1 MHRSVDGSANLGAVA
16 PREAV
21 DRARARSRRSPI
33 SRERARVLSIAIAGV
48 MMLAGIWLISAPM
61 RARRRA
67 AKATPTAA
75 ATTLEHPDAVGRL
88 AGPR

>member
-1 MHRSVDGSANLGAVA
+1 M
-16 PREAV
+16 
-21 DRARARSRRSPI
+21 
-33 SRERARVLSIAIAGV
+33 LSIAIAGV